1 MVLMLVQVLLI
12 GAYVKP
18 ARAVEPIKIGVILPF
33 TGPMADYGPLGKD
46 GIKFRLDEANYK
58 VAGKPI
64 KLIIEDGATD
74 TSMSLQKAKKLV
86 EVDKVKVIIGPIHSG
101 VATGLAPYFVEKKV
115 IDIGLMDHP
124 LEITKFGSVLLYPGT
139 LYSVGV
145 PLGWY
150 AYDKLG
156 YRKIT
161 TLGADYVA
169 GYRFVGGTIDMFKE
183 RGGTLIAKQWAPF
196 GTADFGPYLPS
207 LKKADAVVIW
217 TIAGDLARFLRQYRE
232 FGLKMPV
239 LIPEAAALR
248 SANMEEIGDFIAGVV
263 GCLDYTWRIDNPSN
277 KRFVAGFEGKF
288 GRKPDR
294 DHANSYT
301 ATSIVLAALEA
312 TKGDTTYEKLKQAI
326 LGLRMETPQGPLSF
340 TPSGIAITNRYI
352 CEARVVKGAYVWDPI
367 YIYSDVRDPRE

>member
-1 MVLMLVQVLLI
+1 M
-12 GAYVKP
+12 
-18 ARAVEPIKIGVILPF
+18 RF
-33 TGPMADYGPLGKD
+33 
-46 GIKFRLDEANYK
+46 DEANYK
-58 VAGKPI
+58 VAGRSI
-64 KLIIEDGATD
+64 KLIVEDGATD
-74 TSMSLQKAKKLV
+74 TSISLQKAKKLV

-101 VATGLAPYFVEKKV
+101 VATGLAPYFLKNEV

-124 LEITKFGSVLLYPGT
+124 LEITKYGSVLLYPGT

-161 TLGADYVA
+161 ALGADYVA
-169 GYRFVGGTIDMFKE
+169 GYKFVGGTTDMFEE
-183 RGGTLIAKQWAPF
+183 RGGTVVRKQWAPF
-196 GTADFGPYLPS
+196 GTADFGPYLPNM
-207 LKKADAVVIW
+207 KKADAVVIW

-232 FGLKMPV
+232 FGLKMPI

-248 SANMEEIGDFIAGVV
+248 SANMKEIGDFVVGAV

-277 KRFVAGFEGKF
+277 NKFVAAFKGKF

-294 DHANSYT
+294 DHANSYI
-301 ATSIVLAALEA
+301 AASIVLDALEA
-312 TKGDTTYEKLKQAI
+312 TKGDTSYDKLRKAI
-326 LGLRMETPQGPLSF
+326 LGLRLETPQGPLSF

-352 CEARVVKGAYVWDPI
+352 CEARMVNGEYAWDPI
-367 YIYSDVRDPRE
+367 FIYKDVRDPRE